1 LFEGDRKGIPILT
14 VLAGLNNDYEGGEL
28 IMFKDTQIKMNT
40 GDVVIFPSNFLYPHK
55 VNPVTKGV
63 RYSCVSWAW

>member
-1 LFEGDRKGIPILT
+1 
-14 VLAGLNNDYEGGEL
+14 L